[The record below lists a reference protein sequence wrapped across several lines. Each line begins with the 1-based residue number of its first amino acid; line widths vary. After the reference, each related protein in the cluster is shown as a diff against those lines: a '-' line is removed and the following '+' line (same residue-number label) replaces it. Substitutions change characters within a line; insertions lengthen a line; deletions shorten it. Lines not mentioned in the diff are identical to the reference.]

1 MEECVKNSFIR
12 LWLSIIILIM
22 PFSLSVQASSLSLH
36 EDVLGEDYRLEIE
49 ISPSVSTQTVTIDL
63 GGGQP
68 KPGEKPKVNV
78 LGIDV
83 PAMLVFDSPFS
94 IGAARLYNA
103 AESTAIVVY
112 QLRISVAE
120 LQRQAGIT
128 GYSKEQYEGLLAGE
142 SFDPH
147 SSYIVLSQTKG
158 ILPGGWVEEMALG
171 TLPDGRSLPA
181 GSYTAELVMVPF
193 DSETRQSMMLSAV
206 VMIPFVVENDLIS
219 LDVTGNAMELSL
231 FNPVDATTDLIYS
244 VQISQSELERVSG
257 TPHQDEETLKLQA
270 QTPGFDSAYEFISL
284 YESGLVGPGGYLE
297 GLMLNALPDGAYLPK
312 GEYTGWLV
320 RYAVDAQSG
329 ERSMLQVNTQLQL
342 VVR

>member
-1 MEECVKNSFIR
+1 MSRKFILVLTFVLCACSILCVPSYATTI
-12 LWLSIIILIM
+12 
-22 PFSLSVQASSLSLH
+22 SLH
-36 EDVLGEDYRLEIE
+36 DDVLGEGYQLEIE
-49 ISPSVSTQTVTIDL
+49 VSPSVSTQTVTIDL

-68 KPGEKPKVNV
+68 KPGERPKVNV

-83 PAMLVFDSPFS
+83 PAMMVFESPFS
-94 IGAARLYNA
+94 IGTARLYNT
-103 AESTAIVVY
+103 AESTVVVVY

-120 LQRQAGIT
+120 LRRQAGIT
-128 GYSKEQYEGLLAGE
+128 GYSAQQYEALLAGE
-142 SFDPH
+142 GFNPE

-171 TLPDGRSLPA
+171 TLPDGRTLPA

-219 LDVTGNAMELSL
+219 LDIQDNVIDLNL
-231 FNPVDATTDLIYS
+231 FNPVDADTYLVYS
-244 VQISQSELERVSG
+244 IQVSQSELERVSG
-257 TPHQDEETLKLQA
+257 APHQDEETLKRQEG
-270 QTPGFDSAYEFISL
+270 TPGFDSAYEFISL
-284 YESGLVGPGGYLE
+284 YESEPVMPGGYLE
-297 GLMLNALPDGAYLPK
+297 GLQLSALPDGTDLPK

-329 ERSMLQVNTQLQL
+329 ERVMLEVNTQLQL
-342 VVR
+342 AVR

>member
-1 MEECVKNSFIR
+1 MSRKFILVLAFVLCACSILCVS
-12 LWLSIIILIM
+12 SY
-22 PFSLSVQASSLSLH
+22 ASSVSLH
-36 EDVLGEDYRLEIE
+36 EDVLGEDYQLEIE
-49 ISPSVSTQTVTIDL
+49 VSPSVSTQTVTIDL

-83 PAMLVFDSPFS
+83 PAMMVFESPFS
-94 IGAARLYNA
+94 IGTARLYNT
-103 AESTAIVVY
+103 AESTVVVVY

-120 LQRQAGIT
+120 LRRQAGIT
-128 GYSKEQYEGLLAGE
+128 GYSAQQYEALLAGE
-142 SFDPH
+142 GFNPE

-171 TLPDGRSLPA
+171 TLPDGRTLPA

-206 VMIPFVVENDLIS
+206 VMIPFVVENDLIA
-219 LDVTGNAMELSL
+219 LDVQDNVIDLSL
-231 FNPVDATTDLIYS
+231 FNPVDADRNLIYS
-244 VQISQSELERVSG
+244 IQISQSELERVSG
-257 TPHQDEETLKLQA
+257 APHQDEETLKQ
-270 QTPGFDSAYEFISL
+270 QEGTPGFDSAYEFISL
-284 YESGLVGPGGYLE
+284 YESEPVMPGGDLE
-297 GLMLNALPDGAYLPK
+297 GLQLNALPDGAHLPK

-329 ERSMLQVNTQLQL
+329 ERVMLEVNTQLQL